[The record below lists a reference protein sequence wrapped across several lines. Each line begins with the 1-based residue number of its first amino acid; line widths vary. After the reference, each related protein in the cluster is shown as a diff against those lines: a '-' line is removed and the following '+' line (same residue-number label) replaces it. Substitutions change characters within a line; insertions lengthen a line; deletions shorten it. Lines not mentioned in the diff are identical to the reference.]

1 YSSNVI
7 KTINIISIKANVLID
22 IGFITAAN
30 PKTKSML
37 NKFEPITLPIAIS
50 VSPFFIATIDV
61 TNSGRE
67 VPTATI
73 VSPTK
78 LALIPND
85 VAISVAEFTTISP
98 PITIP
103 TIPKIDTNIVL
114 VSDTSL
120 LVSSSIATAVSPF
133 SKEILSVAFLAD
145 FIVLTKK

>member
-1 YSSNVI
+1 M
-7 KTINIISIKANVLID
+7 KANILID

-30 PKTKSML
+30 PKTKSIL
-37 NKFEPITLPIAIS
+37 NKFDPITLPIAIS

-78 LALIPND
+78 LALIPRD
-85 VAISVAEFTTISP
+85 VAIDVAEFTTISP
-98 PITIP
+98 PSTIP
-103 TIPKIDTNIVL
+103 AIPIRDTNIVL
-114 VSDTSL
+114 GRDISL
-120 LVSSSIATAVSPF
+120 LVCVSIAIAVSPV
-133 SKEILSVAFLAD
+133 SKESSSVAFLAD